1 MKRRER
7 AVSLKRREKE
17 KREKREKRERR
28 RRTTARLGRG
38 RELCLKAE
46 KHREIGGGW
55 LLQAATYQR
64 LLMRLSNHV
73 SREKRG
79 EERGEAAV
87 SGLSIEPVNGSM
99 TASPA
104 AR

>member
-7 AVSLKRREKE
+7 TVALKE